1 MLKKM
6 YKLMAR
12 VLLTVISTNVYGF
25 LNSVWCSIRTFDF
38 VPERVHILTAVKD
51 SEMHSMA
58 VEMLSIILE
67 EHGVVSPEVIMH
79 SFENGNLGAIAAL
92 VDEIIEKEVTAG
104 NTFAIDSTPGKK
116 NEMIACLA
124 RSLGHRSC
132 EHVFYS
138 ELTTYENTRSPFILI
153 PRQFIN
159 PFDIKKEARGA

>member
-1 MLKKM
+1 MM
-6 YKLMAR
+6 QTVMAR

-25 LNSVWCSIRTFDF
+25 LNSVWCSIRTFAY
-38 VPERVHILTAVKD
+38 VPERVHILTAEKD
-51 SEMHSMA
+51 SEMHLMTL
-58 VEMLSIILE
+58 EMLSIILE
-67 EHGVVSPEVIMH
+67 EHGILEPEVVMH
-79 SFENGNLGAIAAL
+79 TFDNGDLGAIATL
-92 VDEIIEKEVTAG
+92 VDGIISDEVAEG

-138 ELTTYENTRSPFILI
+138 ELTTYENTRNPFILI
-153 PRQFIN
+153 PKQFIN

>member
-1 MLKKM
+1 MV
-6 YKLMAR
+6 R

-25 LNSVWCSIRTFDF
+25 LNSVWCSIRTFGY
-38 VPERVHILTAVKD
+38 VPKRVHILTAEME

-58 VEMLSIILE
+58 VEMLGIILE
-67 EHGVVSPEVIMH
+67 EHGIDEPEIIVH
-79 SFENGNLGAIAAL
+79 NFKNGDLGGIATL
-92 VDEIIEKEVTAG
+92 VDGIIEREVADG
-104 NTFAIDSTPGKK
+104 NPFAIDSTPGKK

-138 ELTTYENTRSPFILI
+138 ELTTYENTRNPFILI
-153 PRQFIN
+153 PKQFIN